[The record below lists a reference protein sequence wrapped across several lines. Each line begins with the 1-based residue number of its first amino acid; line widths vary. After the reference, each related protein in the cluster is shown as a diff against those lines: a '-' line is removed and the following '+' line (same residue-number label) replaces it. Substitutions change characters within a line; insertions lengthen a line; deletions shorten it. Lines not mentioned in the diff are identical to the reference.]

1 MGFSPCVRTRTRHR
15 QNNQV
20 RKKIMTTTEIR
31 TLIEEAK
38 SKLIEKPKAT
48 KVNKKTIESAEP
60 ELVNS
65 LLAQLS
71 DIQIGMKQLKAQED
85 EIKAVI
91 KDIIGSAEELH
102 VHGAKVASI
111 SRWRETS
118 LITDTVKETFPL
130 VEYPELYKASTKSR
144 LNIH

>member
-1 MGFSPCVRTRTRHR
+1 
-15 QNNQV
+15 
-20 RKKIMTTTEIR
+20 MTTTEIR

-111 SRWRETS
+111 SRWREQS

>member
-1 MGFSPCVRTRTRHR
+1 
-15 QNNQV
+15 
-20 RKKIMTTTEIR
+20 MTTTEAR

-48 KVNKKTIESAEP
+48 KVSKKTIESSEP
-60 ELVNS
+60 ALVNS

-71 DIQIGMKQLKAQED
+71 ELQGEMKQLKAQED

-118 LITDTVKETFPL
+118 LITDKVKETFPL
-130 VEYPELYKASTKSR
+130 VEYPELYKATTKSR

>member
-1 MGFSPCVRTRTRHR
+1 M
-15 QNNQV
+15 N
-20 RKKIMTTTEIR
+20 TTETR

-38 SKLIEKPKAT
+38 AKLVQKPKAT
-48 KVNKKTIESAEP
+48 KTSKKIIDASDPAM
-60 ELVNS
+60 VNS

-71 DIQIGMKQLKAQED
+71 ELQTASKQIKAQED
-85 EIKAVI
+85 EIKDVLR
-91 KDIIGSAEELH
+91 DVIGSAEELH

-118 LITDTVKETFPL
+118 LVTDKVKETFPL

>member
-1 MGFSPCVRTRTRHR
+1 
-15 QNNQV
+15 
-20 RKKIMTTTEIR
+20 MTTTETR

-48 KVNKKTIESAEP
+48 KVSKKIIESSEP
-60 ELVNS
+60 ALVNS

-71 DIQIGMKQLKAQED
+71 ELQGEMKQLKAQED

-118 LITDTVKETFPL
+118 LITDKVKETFPL

>member
-1 MGFSPCVRTRTRHR
+1 M
-15 QNNQV
+15 NN
-20 RKKIMTTTEIR
+20 TETR

-38 SKLIEKPKAT
+38 AKLVQKPKAT
-48 KVNKKTIESAEP
+48 KTSKKIIEASDPAM
-60 ELVNS
+60 VNS

-71 DIQIGMKQLKAQED
+71 ELQTASKQLKAQED
-85 EIKAVI
+85 EIKDVLR
-91 KDIIGSAEELH
+91 DVIGSAEELH

-118 LITDTVKETFPL
+118 LVTDKVKETLPL
-130 VEYPELYKASTKSR
+130 VEYPELYKASSKSR

>member
-1 MGFSPCVRTRTRHR
+1 
-15 QNNQV
+15 
-20 RKKIMTTTEIR
+20 MTTTETR

-48 KVNKKTIESAEP
+48 KVSKKIIESPEP
-60 ELVNS
+60 ALVNS

-71 DIQIGMKQLKAQED
+71 ELQGEMKQLKAQED

-118 LITDTVKETFPL
+118 LITDKVKETFPL
-130 VEYPELYKASTKSR
+130 VEYPELYKATTKSR